1 MKLIVKPVNSFVV
14 NTDKDTITSLG
25 TQASFVA
32 GKSER
37 LGLNEDTMK
46 FPVAGI
52 RITRKKQN
60 KFYTVYGTII
70 DDMDDKTKPEYL
82 DLRMGG
88 NQGETYSFIIEA
100 TKKIKW
106 DKFKKDYSPVDAN
119 GKVMN

>member
-1 MKLIVKPVNSFVV
+1 MPVFKVYGASSYADT
-14 NTDKDTITSLG
+14 NTIESLG

-32 GKSER
+32 GKTDR

-46 FPVAGI
+46 FPVAGM

-70 DDMDDKTKPEYL
+70 EDMDENTKPSYL

-100 TKKIKW
+100 SVKLTW
-106 DKFKKDYSPVDAN
+106 DKFKKKYSPVNAA
-119 GKVMN
+119 GQVMK